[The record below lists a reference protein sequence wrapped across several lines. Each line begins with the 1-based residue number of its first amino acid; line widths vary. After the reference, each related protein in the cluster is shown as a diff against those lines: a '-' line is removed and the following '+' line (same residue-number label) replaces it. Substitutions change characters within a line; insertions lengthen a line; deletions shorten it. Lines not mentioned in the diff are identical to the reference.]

1 MNYMSLLAHLFIPH
15 ESNNYK
21 ARILH
26 LRALVLFS
34 VVFLFLQLLL
44 SSVLYARPQ
53 VLGYASQISPEKVV
67 ELINNER
74 SKKNL
79 SPLTINPL
87 LNEAALRK
95 AGDMFAFNY
104 WAHVSP
110 SGRQPWDFFRE
121 VGYDFSFAGENLARD
136 FPTPEDA
143 VQAWIASPSHE
154 ENIVNSKYKET
165 GVAVVDGTLGGV
177 ETTLIVQLF
186 GTLNDRANSNGILLE
201 SGHLSST
208 EPVTNSNILANT
220 FLTTNRNKTS
230 SFNPFFV
237 NKLMAFVVLGILAFI
252 LVLDGLYVWRKEII
266 RLSGKSMAHALFIFG
281 VILIIILSRS
291 GSIL

>member
-1 MNYMSLLAHLFIPH
+1 MSLLAHLFIPH
-15 ESNNYK
+15 ETNNFK
-21 ARILH
+21 ARFLH
-26 LRALVLFS
+26 LRALVFFS
-34 VVFLFLQLLL
+34 VFFLFLQLVL
-44 SSVLYARPQ
+44 SSLLFATPQ

-67 ELINNER
+67 ELINQER
-74 SKKNL
+74 TKDNL
-79 SPLTINPL
+79 PPLALNPL
-87 LNEAALRK
+87 LNEAAQRK

-136 FPTPEDA
+136 FPTAEDA
-143 VQAWIASPSHE
+143 VKAWVASPSHE
-154 ENIVNSKYKET
+154 ENIVNSKYRET

-186 GTLNDRANSNGILLE
+186 GTLNDKVGSNGVLLE
-201 SGHLSST
+201 SKSLSST
-208 EPVTNSNILANT
+208 EKPITNSNILANT
-220 FLTTNRNKTS
+220 FLATNPNKEVA
-230 SFNPFFV
+230 FNPFFV
-237 NKLMAFVVLGILAFI
+237 NKLIGFSILGILALI
-252 LVLDGLYVWRKEII
+252 LAIDGLYVWRKEIV